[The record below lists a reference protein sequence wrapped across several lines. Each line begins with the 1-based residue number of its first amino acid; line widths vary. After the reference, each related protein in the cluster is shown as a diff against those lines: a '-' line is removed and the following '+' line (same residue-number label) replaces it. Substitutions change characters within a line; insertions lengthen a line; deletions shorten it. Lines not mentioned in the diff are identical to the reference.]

1 MAQAAAVAAIGD
13 QEYISSTRKLLIAGQ
28 KQMTD
33 GLRALGLDPVET
45 VTNFIMFR
53 FEKAAALT
61 AAMTKRKV
69 IVRPLAGFGLPDYV
83 RISIGTEEE
92 NAKCLAALAEAL
104 KEI

>member
-1 MAQAAAVAAIGD
+1 
-13 QEYISSTRKLLIAGQ
+13 
-28 KQMTD
+28 
-33 GLRALGLDPVET
+33 
-45 VTNFIMFR
+45 
-53 FEKAAALT
+53 
-61 AAMTKRKV
+61 MTKRKV